1 MDNSKYTVGYVLTKS
16 STLLPQLK
24 KSDIADI
31 NRRYGVIENIRY
43 KNKICTKKEIRVLI
57 ERLFDIHEL
66 LNKPKRTYINYDKE
80 VRVDVIPSAPEA
92 VGTGA
97 AGASGAASSTPG
109 ASGAG
114 ASGAGAAVG
123 TGASGAGAG
132 ASGASG
138 ASGAASSTPGASGAS
153 GTSASSGKSWSTF
166 IQRYFD
172 ISNMNLVSAGV
183 TIVYILYL
191 LEKQVGVNDLL
202 VKRPFDDDADKS
214 ITTALLS
221 NAVSIIT
228 YMTTYCSLN
237 LPYYFSNKHLKTG
250 TNMALQK
257 GGAAPESCKTIN
269 INKQLIQILSEF
281 KKFNMSTDDN
291 IIIFN
296 KIWKEIKQYEPEL
309 PELPELPVIKGTTND
324 YIQSQIEEL
333 IKKLNENIDDSAK
346 TFLIDKFENI
356 KSIIDDV
363 KQHNDAEGAEG
374 GAEGDTDAVA
384 GQSWWRFFGY

>member
-109 ASGAG
+109 ASGA
-114 ASGAGAAVG
+114 
-123 TGASGAGAG
+123 
-132 ASGASG
+132 
-138 ASGAASSTPGASGAS
+138 S
-153 GTSASSGKSWSTF
+153 GTSASSGESWSTF

-309 PELPELPVIKGTTND
+309 PELPVIKGTTND